1 MKQKLTIFFAVI
13 TLTAFGQKNQTVDL
27 RWKIEKNE
35 NLNYL
40 TVMSDIDTSSIEMDF
55 SGLFKAL
62 SDSTDI
68 GLKESKNFFKKFN
81 EAFENLDFV
90 TTLTNKNNGVID
102 IVMTTKPKEP
112 VKETDIDTTNSQETE
127 VLKIMQSMTQG
138 VLLRGSVYET
148 GGIHSFWVKSSQK
161 NLIALFFELPTRPV
175 KVGDKWSLDIN
186 FITNDQNF
194 DCDTSY
200 KINEV
205 ILADIKKINGETIAV
220 LKYNI
225 VEYVKGNFI
234 TPSFFDSDGGQNE
247 TMMKFTHQGIA
258 EFSVDKGRWLNYD
271 GIMSIEATG
280 VITANKKTKFT
291 LIDER
296 NASR

>member
-1 MKQKLTIFFAVI
+1 MKLKLTILFVVI

-27 RWKIEKNE
+27 KWKIGKNE
-35 NLNYL
+35 ELNYL

-55 SGLFKAL
+55 GGLFNAL
-62 SDSTDI
+62 SDSTGN
-68 GLKESKNFFKKFN
+68 GLEKSKDLFKKIN
-81 EAFENLDFV
+81 DAFKNQDFV

-102 IVMTTKPKEP
+102 IVMKTKPKENI
-112 VKETDIDTTNSQETE
+112 KEENIDTSDSKEAE
-127 VLKIMQSMTQG
+127 VLKMTQSMTQG
-138 VLLRGSVYET
+138 VMLRGSVYET
-148 GGIHSFWVKSSQK
+148 GGIHSFWVKSAQK
-161 NLIALFFELPTRPV
+161 NLIALFFELPPKSV

-186 FITNDQNF
+186 LITNDQNF

-205 ILADIKKINGETIAV
+205 TLADIKKINGETVAV

-225 VEYVKGNFI
+225 VEYVKGNFN
-234 TPSFFDSDGGQNE
+234 TPTFMGSEGGQKE

-258 EFSVDKGRWLNYD
+258 EFSVDKGRWLSYD
-271 GIMSIEATG
+271 GIMSLEATG
-280 VITANKKTKFT
+280 VMTANKKTKFT
-291 LIDER
+291 LIDEK